1 MGLAGKSVQWKQD
14 PCNEDRVPCNDN
26 RKTSQGKPC
35 FHYRD
40 EFEVYG
46 YSLVQSIR
54 PLQKYFDPTVPD
66 IHGLMKI
73 ARHAWSRQADYVI
86 LFKDNFNW
94 HIQLSDFVSNGLH
107 EIGKLS
113 VNVTPFFWL
122 YFKMSDPKK
131 DFQHIRLEFEVG
143 LVEKPLLLKNTT
155 KE

>member
-1 MGLAGKSVQWKQD
+1 MDALA
-14 PCNEDRVPCNDN
+14 
-26 RKTSQGKPC
+26 
-35 FHYRD
+35 
-40 EFEVYG
+40 
-46 YSLVQSIR
+46 QSIR
-54 PLQKYFDPTVPD
+54 TLQKYFDPSVPD

-73 ARHAWSRQADYVI
+73 ARHTCSRQADYVI
-86 LFKDNFNW
+86 LFWDKFNW